1 MNSKMTSRVLAG
13 LFLGVLVSCGSHK
26 PSSRPIALV
35 EGISKNR
42 EERLA
47 LYERVDRGD
56 AAAALQLAEH
66 YLLVMN
72 DYEAAGQWFREA
84 ARLGGKKEKE
94 IYESFLH
101 AE

>member
-1 MNSKMTSRVLAG
+1 MSPKTSSRWLVG
-13 LFLGVLVSCGSHK
+13 LLLGVLVSCGSQE
-26 PSSRPIALV
+26 PSSRPVALI
-35 EGISKNR
+35 EGISRSK
-42 EERLA
+42 EERSE
-47 LYERVDRGD
+47 LYDRVDRGD
-56 AAAALQLAEH
+56 ASAALELAEH

-72 DYEAAGQWFREA
+72 DHKAAERWFREA